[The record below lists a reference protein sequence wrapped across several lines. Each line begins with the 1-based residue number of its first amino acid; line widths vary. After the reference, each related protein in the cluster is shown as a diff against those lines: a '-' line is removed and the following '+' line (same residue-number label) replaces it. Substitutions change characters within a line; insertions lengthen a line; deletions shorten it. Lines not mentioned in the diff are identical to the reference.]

1 MVSVVV
7 CLVLGL
13 VLVAAA
19 GLKVVGGASARAALA
34 TYGIRSPRA
43 AAAVWGALI
52 VVELALGVARRRRV
66 DVAAHARPRCS

>member
-19 GLKVVGGASARAALA
+19 GLKLVGGASARAALG
-34 TYGIRSPRA
+34 TYGIRDPRA
-43 AAAVWGALI
+43 AWAVW
-52 VVELALGVARRRRV
+52 AR
-66 DVAAHARPRCS
+66 

>member
-19 GLKVVGGASARAALA
+19 GLKLAGGVAARAALA
-34 TYGIRSPRA
+34 TYGINDPRA
-43 AAAVWGALI
+43 AYAVWAGLI
-52 VVELALGVARRRRV
+52 ATELALGHRGRRGLDRGGDGGGAR
-66 DVAAHARPRCS
+66 